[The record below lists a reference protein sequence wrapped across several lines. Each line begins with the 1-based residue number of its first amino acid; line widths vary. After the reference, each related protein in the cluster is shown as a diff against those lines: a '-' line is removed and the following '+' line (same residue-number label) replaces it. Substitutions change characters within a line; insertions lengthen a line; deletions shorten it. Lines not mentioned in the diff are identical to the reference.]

1 MKPSIKHI
9 GLSLLAGSAA
19 LVCAVIHAQQVT
31 GTPGSPGGT
40 PKYAPD
46 VPAKITTPDSVQT
59 SIGTLRFTV
68 TFLFPK

>member
-1 MKPSIKHI
+1 MSTLHHH
-9 GLSLLAGSAA
+9 LFYAA
-19 LVCAVIHAQQVT
+19 LASAIAIAPATVNAQ
-31 GTPGSPGGT
+31 TPGGA
-40 PKYAPD
+40 PKNAPD